1 MENVTI
7 YVLQLSHNKYYIG
20 RTKNPDFRLNDHFS
34 GNGSYWTIR
43 YKPLK
48 ILQLLDDCNVYDEDK
63 YTLMYMDKY
72 GIDNVRG
79 GSFVKIKLS
88 KEEIKII
95 TKMINGAN
103 DKCFVC
109 GGDHFVNEC
118 QMKQIDQNILKL
130 RYLLCNDM
138 KQYIDS
144 NNLISLDKL
153 LLCLKNSNKIIFGDL
168 SSDAL
173 KILCNKLDVSIFDKF
188 VSYVEFLDNLI
199 LLFYENCN

>member
-1 MENVTI
+1 MVKI
-7 YVLQLSHNKYYIG
+7 YVLQLKHNKYYIG
-20 RTKNPDFRLNDHFS
+20 RTKNSDYRLNDHFS

-48 ILQLLDDCNVYDEDK
+48 ILQLIDNCDVYDEDK
-63 YTLMYMDKY
+63 YTLKYMNKF

-79 GSFVKIKLS
+79 GSFTKIILS

-95 TKMINGAN
+95 NRMINGAN

-118 QMKQIDQNILKL
+118 QMKQINKNILKL
-130 RYLLCNDM
+130 RYGLYNDM

-144 NNLISLDKL
+144 DNMISLDKL
-153 LLCLKNSNKIIFGDL
+153 LLCLRNSNKIIFGDL
-168 SSDAL
+168 SINTL
-173 KILCNKLDVSIFDKF
+173 KILCNKINIVGQLQI
-188 VSYVEFLDNLI
+188 
-199 LLFYENCN
+199 